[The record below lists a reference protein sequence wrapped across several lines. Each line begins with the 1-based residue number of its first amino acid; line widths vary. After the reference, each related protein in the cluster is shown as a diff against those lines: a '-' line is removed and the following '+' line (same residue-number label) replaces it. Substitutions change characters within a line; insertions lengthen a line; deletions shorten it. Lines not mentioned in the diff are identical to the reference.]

1 MAEELGIRRKRLYV
15 WKDRYAELGE
25 AGLRRRWCYGR
36 RIRHCAMRCSKLAG
50 GITGLRDMGSPLEDI
65 LQLREE
71 TDDGTTLGPHL
82 VVAGPIVQGPLP
94 FKMPQFISVKDPTEA
109 RQTVDMLRTRGVDFI
124 KVQDAIPHD
133 IYAAVADEA
142 HREHMSW
149 GILPRWVPTLSL
161 EWLS

>member
-1 MAEELGIRRKRLYV
+1 
-15 WKDRYAELGE
+15 
-25 AGLRRRWCYGR
+25 
-36 RIRHCAMRCSKLAG
+36 MRCSKLAG

-124 KVQDAIPHD
+124 EGAGRDTTRHLRGSSRRSSPR
-133 IYAAVADEA
+133 A
-142 HREHMSW
+142 HELRHTSPVGSYTFARMAFLICL
-149 GILPRWVPTLSL
+149 ILASSRL
-161 EWLS
+161 